1 MDMSSALKQL
11 EEWPDEDR
19 IVFIEAAWDRLVAKG
34 YSPELTEAQRTELDR
49 RLAAYHANPNDVR
62 TWQQIRDN
70 LLGQ

>member
-19 IVFIEAAWDRLVAKG
+19 IMFIEAAWDRLVEKG
-34 YSPELTEAQRTELDR
+34 YDPELTEAQRTVLDR
-49 RLAAYHANPNDVR
+49 RLAAHQASPNDV
-62 TWQQIRDN
+62 TPWQQIRDN